1 MKIPVIQALH
11 TIAIPDT
18 DAVMSARIERMKSI
32 ITKEVNVKDL
42 QLMDGSMLVKNVK
55 CNFRVMGKK
64 FGKMMKAVSNAVA
77 SMTQSQIAEL
87 ESNGKVA
94 LMADGQEAVIDISDV
109 DIMSQDI
116 PGWSVANEGVTTVAL
131 DITITPELKNE
142 GNARKIIKQIQNLRK
157 TQGFEIT
164 DRVKVVIT
172 NTPETEAVLSSFKE
186 NIASQVLAN
195 SIELGNP
202 SGEPIEFDD
211 FKATIIV
218 EKSQA

>member
-1 MKIPVIQALH
+1 
-11 TIAIPDT
+11 
-18 DAVMSARIERMKSI
+18 
-32 ITKEVNVKDL
+32 
-42 QLMDGSMLVKNVK
+42 
-55 CNFRVMGKK
+55 
-64 FGKMMKAVSNAVA
+64 
-77 SMTQSQIAEL
+77 
-87 ESNGKVA
+87 
-94 LMADGQEAVIDISDV
+94 
-109 DIMSQDI
+109 MSQDI
-116 PGWSVANEGVTTVAL
+116 TGWSVANEGVTTVAL

>member
-1 MKIPVIQALH
+1 
-11 TIAIPDT
+11 
-18 DAVMSARIERMKSI
+18 
-32 ITKEVNVKDL
+32 
-42 QLMDGSMLVKNVK
+42 
-55 CNFRVMGKK
+55 
-64 FGKMMKAVSNAVA
+64 MMKAVSNAVA